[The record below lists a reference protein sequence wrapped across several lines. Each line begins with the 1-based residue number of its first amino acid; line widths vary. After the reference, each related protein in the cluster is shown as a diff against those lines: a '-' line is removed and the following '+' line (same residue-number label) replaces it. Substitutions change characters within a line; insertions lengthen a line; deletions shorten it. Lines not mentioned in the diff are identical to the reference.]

1 MIAMDEQAGITAT
14 PLALVQW
21 EYKTVMVEVHGDET
35 LDEVLNRWGRAGWEG
50 FGYATSLQGGS
61 RPFGHTVIMKRA
73 ITFNGTP
80 LKPGQVLDGNG
91 VRQGKRR

>member
-1 MIAMDEQAGITAT
+1 MDEQAGITAT

-21 EYKTVMVEVHGDET
+21 EYQPVMVEVHGEET
-35 LDEVLNRWGRAGWEG
+35 LQDVLNRWGRAGWEG
-50 FGYATSLQGGS
+50 FGFSITTKGGLQPYGY
-61 RPFGHTVIMKRA
+61 TVIMKRP